1 MLQSQKKVTVK
12 LVIPIFTSVA
22 LFLVVVLSSGVWQEA
37 PLESFLKLN
46 LFKIPTYWIILLI
59 STSFYLLQK
68 VDATGSFE
76 ENIDIIDFFSGLIY
90 LCFFAF
96 GIGLIFNFSFEYTQ
110 SKALANYEGS
120 SVVSIDNKGGYL
132 NGPIGTSTFASLVS
146 VYDNYG
152 LEVLELDSQGGLI
165 KDAIE
170 MAEFV
175 QNNRIFT
182 AVSGECASACVLIAI
197 SGKKLFTK
205 SSAKFGFHNAASI
218 SQNQS
223 ERGKFASQLGSEAM
237 FDFLKNKG
245 IPDTILKRA
254 KETPASSMY
263 YVSGADLIRFGLAER
278 IE

>member
-1 MLQSQKKVTVK
+1 MFTKEVTNK
-12 LVIPIFTSVA
+12 LLLGIVTSVA
-22 LFLVVVLSSGVWQEA
+22 LFLLVVLSSGAWVAEQ
-37 PLESFLKLN
+37 LESSLKLN
-46 LFKIPTYWIILLI
+46 LLKIISYWIILLI

-68 VDATGSFE
+68 VNAMGSFE

-110 SKALANYEGS
+110 NKALAYYEGS
-120 SVVSIDNKGGYL
+120 RVVSIDNKGGYL
-132 NGPIGTSTFASLVS
+132 NGQIGTSTFASLVS

-175 QNNRIFT
+175 QHNRIFT
-182 AVSGECASACVLIAI
+182 VVSGECASACVLIAI
-197 SGKKLFTK
+197 SGRKLFTK
-205 SSAKFGFHNAASI
+205 SNAKFGFHNAASV

-223 ERGKFASQLGSEAM
+223 ERGKLTSQIGSETM
-237 FDFLKNKG
+237 FDFLKSRG
-245 IPDTILKRA
+245 IPDTILKKA
-254 KETPASSMY
+254 KKTPASSMF
-263 YVSGADLIRFGLAER
+263 YVSGADLIRYGLAER

>member
-1 MLQSQKKVTVK
+1 MRTEKKIRK
-12 LVIPIFTSVA
+12 LLIAIATTLA
-22 LFLVVVLSSGVWQEA
+22 LFLVVFLSSGDWLAEQ
-37 PLESFLKLN
+37 LESSLKLN
-46 LFKIPTYWIILLI
+46 LFKITSYWIILLI

-68 VDATGSFE
+68 VDAMGSFE

-132 NGPIGTSTFASLVS
+132 NGTIGTSTFASLVS

-165 KDAIE
+165 KHAIE

-175 QNNRIFT
+175 EDNRIFT
-182 AVSGECASACVLIAI
+182 AVSGECASACVLVAI
-197 SGKKLFTK
+197 SGQKLFVGP
-205 SSAKFGFHNAASI
+205 SAKFGFHNAASI

-223 ERGKFASQLGSEAM
+223 ERGKLTSQVGSETM
-237 FDFLKNKG
+237 FDFLKNNG

-254 KETPASSMY
+254 KETPASSMF
-263 YVSGADLIRFGLAER
+263 YVSGADLIRYGLAEL